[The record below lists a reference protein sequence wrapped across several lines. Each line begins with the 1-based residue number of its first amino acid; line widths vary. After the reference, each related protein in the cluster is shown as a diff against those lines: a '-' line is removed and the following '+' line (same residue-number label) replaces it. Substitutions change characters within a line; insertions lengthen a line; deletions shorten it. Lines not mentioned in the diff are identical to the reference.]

1 MLDRLESGFRR
12 RREFISDAS
21 HELRSPLTVLRGR
34 IELLARRANDD
45 RSIAEADELLREVS
59 RMDRLV
65 EDLLI
70 LARAERG
77 ALVQPRPVPVLDLL
91 DDLRRD
97 MPLLGA
103 KRFEVNAEAAGTID
117 ADPDRVAQVLR
128 NLVQTRSATAA
139 RRRCPVSVSPADGGA
154 RFSVS
159 DDGPG
164 IRPEQLER
172 IFDRFY
178 RTDEG
183 RGRSEGGSGL
193 GLAIARAIVEAHGG
207 TIRAESRPGEGA
219 TIRFELP
226 GFRPS

>member
-1 MLDRLESGFRR
+1 
-12 RREFISDAS
+12 
-21 HELRSPLTVLRGR
+21 
-34 IELLARRANDD
+34 
-45 RSIAEADELLREVS
+45 
-59 RMDRLV
+59 MDRLV

-128 NLVQTRSATAA
+128 NLVSNAVRHGGPEGVV
-139 RRRCPVSVSPADGGA
+139 RVSVSPADGGA